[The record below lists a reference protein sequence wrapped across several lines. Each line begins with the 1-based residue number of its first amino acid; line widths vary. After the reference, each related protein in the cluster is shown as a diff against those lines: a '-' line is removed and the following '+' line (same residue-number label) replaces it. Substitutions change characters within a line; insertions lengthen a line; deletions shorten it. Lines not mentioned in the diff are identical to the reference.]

1 LQVTRIVWH
10 LGWRLR
16 VTARLDDGSTAEDA
30 APLNASDLG
39 ERIDVRRGSSVDSKN
54 VRRVI

>member
-1 LQVTRIVWH
+1 
-10 LGWRLR
+10 

-39 ERIDVRRGSSVDSKN
+39 ERIDVRRGSSVDTKN
-54 VRRVI
+54 VRSVI